1 MPNLSIFVHAIV
13 GGFGPLLLAGILV
26 VKASKNRLAA
36 HRFWSAALC
45 CAALEFGL
53 MRIEALYGSGF
64 APLIGAGCR
73 CALAL
78 LILAGCR
85 ALLGRTEPSRIL
97 RIGVAAAATAT
108 AVGLSVPSAV
118 FSVGAALLLLT
129 AFALAAA
136 AYEMWD
142 AWKATRRATAL
153 WAAAALLLLSL
164 EVAGP
169 ALASA
174 GGPPVAGQ
182 QDLLAFEPFLF
193 LALVLVSAVLLM
205 AAAKAPPQPAGDR
218 NAHGPQAQEQDALAR
233 YRDAAELA
241 ADWIWELGPD
251 YRYRYVSPGLAR
263 LTGLG
268 ADHFIGK
275 TPPETCTEPGD
286 DPSWRQHFE
295 CLSRRHPFHD
305 FEYDLQTP
313 AGEAFRFRISGKP
326 LFDEDG
332 SFAGYRGV
340 GTDVT
345 ARHQLRES
353 ASRLERQLRD
363 AIEILPQGIALFD
376 ADDRLVLFN
385 SSYRETTPY
394 TSDLL
399 KAGVS
404 FEDMA
409 TAAARRGPP
418 VLQNSGGEDYLSQ
431 RLALHRNLPSQHE
444 QWVADGRW
452 IHITERRTADG
463 GTILL
468 STDISRLKRRDE
480 ALSILVRSRRERRS
494 FLDAAAEAL
503 ATGLGYR
510 WSGIVR
516 YRAGDHAEVLSAW
529 GGLFEVG
536 LVYPMGGSP
545 CLHTRRSETFCYYP
559 DALTDLFP
567 KNEVLGRIGAVSFQG
582 QVFRDPDG
590 RAIGHVFAMNDS
602 ADTPEARCQ
611 DLVELIADWVSIEH
625 QRLEADEALTNSEAR
640 LRDFIEASSDWSW
653 ETDADYRFT
662 FISERMTEITGEA
675 VESLL
680 GKSLWDLSGINLESE
695 SWQAHR
701 ADVSERQPFRD
712 FRYSFLDSAG
722 ERQYRRTSGK
732 PVFDGRGQF
741 VGYRGITADETADVL
756 AQAERIRASTL
767 LREVID
773 NMAEGI
779 VIVDGEMNL
788 VGYNA
793 RLHELLELPEDFL
806 RDGVRFQDLVRLE
819 VERGEFGSGKVDD
832 LVRKQVAVVAG
843 QSPHRFEHIRPNGT
857 VLEVRGNPLP
867 GGGFVSSLTD
877 VTERTRVEKALKESE
892 ERYALALEGS
902 NEGLWDWTS
911 AQNAIYVSPRLRA
924 ITRFDGEDN
933 TVSGKTWRS
942 RIHPDDRHRQFT
954 ALKAH
959 LRGKSQIYSCEY
971 RLLGDDGAYRWVLD
985 RGLVLRDAKGK
996 VYRMSGS
1003 LGDITI
1009 RKKAEEQLRA
1019 AKDAA
1024 ELANR
1029 TKSEFL
1035 ATMSHELR
1043 TPLNAIIGF
1052 SEVMEQELFG
1062 PLGHPQYREYMSDI
1076 KDSGHH
1082 LLNIICDILDVSKAE
1097 AGMIELFEEDLDLSN
1112 LIKSA
1117 LRLVHARAEHQGV
1130 ILETDLPA
1138 QMPRVHADETR
1149 LKQVLLNLLANAV
1162 KFTEA
1167 GGHVVVRVRME
1178 SQRGLS
1184 IQVADTGVGIDN
1196 ENLQRVMEPF
1206 TQADSGFSRKHEGTG
1221 LGLPLSRA
1229 LVELH
1234 GGSLWIESELGVG
1247 TVVTVRL
1254 PSSRIAVDAA

>member
-1 MPNLSIFVHAIV
+1 MK
-13 GGFGPLLLAGILV
+13 AGRD
-26 VKASKNRLAA
+26 SLAA
-36 HRFWSAALC
+36 HRFWSVALC

-53 MRIEALYGSGF
+53 LQIEALRGAGL
-64 APLIGAGCR
+64 APLATAASR
-73 CALAL
+73 CALGL

-97 RIGVAAAATAT
+97 RVGATVAAIAT
-108 AVGLSVPSAV
+108 AVGMALPSSLASVS
-118 FSVGAALLLLT
+118 AALLLLA
-129 AFALAAA
+129 AFCLAAA
-136 AYEMWD
+136 AYELWD
-142 AWKATRRATAL
+142 AWKATRRATTL
-153 WAAAALLLLSL
+153 WAAAALLLLTL
-164 EVAGP
+164 EFAGP
-169 ALASA
+169 ALASVA
-174 GGPPVAGQ
+174 GPPAAGQ
-182 QDLLAFEPFLF
+182 QDLLAFEPVLF
-193 LALVLVSAVLLM
+193 LGLVLASALLLLG
-205 AAAKAPPQPAGDR
+205 AAEARPQLADGQGEPSVR
-218 NAHGPQAQEQDALAR
+218 AQDQDVLAR

-251 YRYRYVSPGLAR
+251 YRYRHVSPGLSR
-263 LTGLG
+263 VTGLG
-268 ADHFIGK
+268 ADYFIGK
-275 TPPETCTEPGD
+275 TPPETCTEPSDG
-286 DPSWRQHFE
+286 PGWRQHFE
-295 CLSRRHPFHD
+295 CLSRHHPFHD

-313 AGEAFRFRISGKP
+313 TGESFRFRISGKP
-326 LFDEDG
+326 LFDQEG
-332 SFAGYRGV
+332 TFAGYRGV
-340 GTDVT
+340 GTDIT
-345 ARHQLRES
+345 ARHQQRES

-376 ADDRLVLFN
+376 VEDQLVLFN

-399 KAGVS
+399 RAGVS
-404 FEDMA
+404 FVEMA

-418 VLQNSGGEDYLSQ
+418 ILQNSGGEDYLSQ

-444 QWVADGRW
+444 QSVTDGRW
-452 IHITERRTADG
+452 IHITERRTAEG

-468 STDISRLKRRDE
+468 STDISGLKRRDE
-480 ALSILVRSRRERRS
+480 ALSLLVRSLRERRS

-516 YRAGDHAEVLSAW
+516 YRPGDHAEVLSAW

-536 LVYPMGGSP
+536 SVYPMAGSP
-545 CLHTRRSETFCYYP
+545 CLYTRRSESFCYYP

-567 KNEVLGRIGAVSFQG
+567 KNEVLGRIGAISFQG

-602 ADTPEARCQ
+602 PDTPEARCQ

-625 QRLEADEALTNSEAR
+625 QRLEAEEALTNSEAR

-675 VESLL
+675 VENLL
-680 GKSLWDLSGINLESE
+680 GKSLWDLSGINLDND
-695 SWQAHR
+695 SWRAHQ
-701 ADVSERQPFRD
+701 ADVSDRAPFRD
-712 FRYSFLDSAG
+712 FRYSFINSAG
-722 ERQYRRTSGK
+722 ERQHRRASGK

-741 VGYRGITADETADVL
+741 VGYRGITADETADIL
-756 AQAERIRASTL
+756 AQAERVRASTL

-779 VIVDGEMNL
+779 IIVDGDMNL

-793 RLHELLELPEDFL
+793 RLHELLELPKDFI

-819 VERGEFGSGKVDD
+819 VERGEFGPGKVDD

-843 QSPHRFEHIRPNGT
+843 QSPHCFEHIRPNGT

-867 GGGFVSSLTD
+867 GGGFVSTLTD
-877 VTERTRVEKALKESE
+877 ITERTRVEKALKESE

-911 AQNAIYVSPRLRA
+911 VQNAIYVSPRLRA
-924 ITRFDGEDN
+924 ITRFDGDDN

-942 RIHPDDRHRQFT
+942 RIHPEDRPRQFA
-954 ALKAH
+954 ALKSH
-959 LRGKSQIYSCEY
+959 LRRESQIYSCEY
-971 RLLGDDGAYRWVLD
+971 RLRGDDGAYRWVLD
-985 RGLVLRDAKGK
+985 RGLVLRDDKGK

-1062 PLGHPQYREYMSDI
+1062 ALGHPQYREYMSDI

-1130 ILETDLPA
+1130 ILETDLPT

-1167 GGHVVVRVRME
+1167 GGHVVVRVRVE

-1184 IQVADTGVGIDN
+1184 IQVADTGVGIDH

-1234 GGSLWIESELGVG
+1234 GGSLWIESELDVG

-1254 PSSRIAVDAA
+1254 PSSRVAVDAA